1 LANRHIGD
9 EDDGAERCRS

>member
-9 EDDGAERCRS
+9 EDEGAERCRS